1 MTPLNPISNKEIGPL
16 SPPRH
21 PMELSEVRARQE
33 RHVFYTWSAQKH
45 ANPVS
50 IVGGERAFFFD
61 ERGERWFDFESQVFN
76 CNLGH
81 QDTRVIRAIQE
92 QAATLACAHPAAV
105 FEAKA
110 RLGELLTEVTPG
122 DIDHFFLCLSGAE
135 AIENAYKIARML
147 TGRKKVIARRRSYHG
162 ASMGALSLT
171 GDARRAPLEPGL
183 WGVLRAEDPYCYR
196 CPYQLTPETCS
207 TQCATHIEHII
218 EMEGP
223 DQIAAIF
230 VEGVTGSNGGFI
242 PPEEYWPKLR
252 EICDRHQILLIADEV
267 FSGFGRTGEWFAVD
281 HWGVVP
287 DMITMAKGVTSGYQ
301 ALGVLGVR
309 SEIAERFQE
318 EVLWCG
324 LTSYAHPISCAAAVA
339 TIEAYR
345 EDKLIEHAKQLGVTL
360 RDALG
365 AWSNESWYGHSR
377 CLGLFGTLELADHV
391 TETQRTQLKAE
402 LRARRLHMLVKNQC
416 VFITPPLSITE
427 SELLEGVALV
437 YDAIVSA
444 IDATSDAL

>member
-1 MTPLNPISNKEIGPL
+1 MSITPLQSSPQGSPL
-16 SPPRH
+16 ES
-21 PMELSEVRARQE
+21 VQARQE
-33 RHVFYTWSAQKH
+33 RHIFYTWSAQRH
-45 ANPVS
+45 AQPVS
-50 IVGGERAFFFD
+50 IVGGERGFFFD

-81 QDTRVIRAIQE
+81 QDQRVIEAIKA
-92 QAATLACAHPAAV
+92 QAESLACAHPAAV
-105 FEAKA
+105 FESKA
-110 RLGELLTEVTPG
+110 RLGELLAEVTPG

-171 GDARRAPLEPGL
+171 GDARRTPLEPGL

-207 TQCATHIEHII
+207 MQCATHIEHII

-230 VEGVTGSNGGFI
+230 AEGVTGSNGGFI
-242 PPEEYWPKLR
+242 PPDDYWPKLR
-252 EICDRHQILLIADEV
+252 EICDRHGILLVADEV
-267 FSGFGRTGEWFAVD
+267 FSGFGRTGEWFAVN
-281 HWGVVP
+281 HWGVTP

-309 SEIAERFQE
+309 AELAERFQE

-324 LTSYAHPISCAAAVA
+324 LTSYAHPVSCAAAVA

-345 EDKLIEHAKQLGVTL
+345 EDQLIERAAQLGVTL
-360 RDALG
+360 RDTLAS
-365 AWSNESWYGHSR
+365 WSSESWYGHSR

-391 TETQRTQLKAE
+391 TEAELAELKLE
-402 LRARRLHMLVKNQC
+402 LRARRLHMLVKARC

-427 SELLEGVALV
+427 AELLEGVALV
-437 YDAIVSA
+437 RE
-444 IDATSDAL
+444 ALDQVLSHRA

>member
-1 MTPLNPISNKEIGPL
+1 MSSQI
-16 SPPRH
+16 
-21 PMELSEVRARQE
+21 RARQE
-33 RHVFYTWSAQKH
+33 RHIFYTWSAQSQ
-45 ANPVS
+45 AQPLP
-50 IVGGERAFFFD
+50 ITGGEGAFFFD
-61 ERGERWFDFESQVFN
+61 GEGQRWFDFESQVFN

-81 QDTRVIRAIQE
+81 QDQRVIKAIQA
-92 QAATLACAHPAAV
+92 QAAELACAHPAAV

-171 GDARRAPLEPGL
+171 GDARRLPLEPGL
-183 WGVLRAEDPYCYR
+183 WGVLRADDPYCYR
-196 CPYQLTPETCS
+196 CPYQLKPESCS
-207 TQCATHIEHII
+207 LQCATHIEHII
-218 EMEGP
+218 EMEGA

-230 VEGVTGSNGGFI
+230 VEGLTGSNGGFI
-242 PPEEYWPKLR
+242 PPDGYWPKLR
-252 EICDRHQILLIADEV
+252 EICDRYDILLIADEV

-301 ALGVLGVR
+301 PLGVLGVR
-309 SEIAERFQE
+309 PQIAARFDD

-345 EDKLIEHAKQLGVTL
+345 EDRLIESAAQLGVDLTATL
-360 RDALG
+360 KS
-365 AWSNESWYGHSR
+365 WSTRPWYGHSR
-377 CLGLFGTLELADHV
+377 CLGLFGTLELADHI
-391 TETQRTQLKAE
+391 TDDQLSALKMA
-402 LRARRLHMLVKNQC
+402 LRAQRIHLLIKGRLLFV
-416 VFITPPLSITE
+416 TPPLCIKLNELTE
-427 SELLEGVALV
+427 GLELIYQALEHHLQ
-437 YDAIVSA
+437 
-444 IDATSDAL
+444 